1 MQGCAIVYSTRFQD
15 FRAEKLTLPL
25 LVKRWL
31 FKLTVASGTA
41 AQNTGLCPTV
51 TRSGGDGRF
60 LETRLVMPTPTQNYL
75 HSVGGSFMSGNMR
88 TYLTPLSASGG
99 PYFLRRYLIET
110 FGWCAATASLLS
122 LSTIDHSCRRYLRQD
137 DRSFSCF
144 P

>member
-31 FKLTVASGTA
+31 FKSTVASGTA
-41 AQNTGLCPTV
+41 AQNMGLCPIV

-122 LSTIDHSCRRYLRQD
+122 LSTIDHSCRRYLGCV
-137 DRSFSCF
+137 S
-144 P
+144 